1 MAKNEN
7 AAAAEAAAPKTTQEL
22 LALAQARVAKLTQRL
37 TTENVLNGIEA
48 GQTVGFRF
56 GRNIPER
63 TNKAGE
69 TVPARAARQLMGTVV
84 GVKDITDDN
93 GAVTGKLIKVQ
104 SGEGFEADT
113 YTVNAR
119 DITSVGDDDTTQDDE
134 DDALQELA
142 DVTEAVAGAEGVDA
156 VAARDEVMEDA
167 ENGVDPLEAAE

>member
-22 LALAQARVAKLTQRL
+22 LTLAEARVAKLRQRL

-69 TVPARAARQLMGTVV
+69 TVPARAARQLSGTVM
-84 GVKDITDDN
+84 GVQDILDDN
-93 GAVTGKLIKVQ
+93 GVLTGKVIKVQ
-104 SGEGFEADT
+104 AGEGFDADI
-113 YTVNAR
+113 YKVNAR
-119 DITSVGDDDTTQDDE
+119 DITSVGDTATDQDDE
-134 DDALQELA
+134 EQEAADIAEAEAAAAGEDPVEARDDAL
-142 DVTEAVAGAEGVDA
+142 D
-156 VAARDEVMEDA
+156 
-167 ENGVDPLEAAE
+167 GVDPLEAAE